1 MTWLGDA
8 HETMRSPLMNR
19 PHAKILL
26 TAIVGL
32 TVSACAV
39 TPNPFTQGEFES
51 RAKEDRQTLF
61 SDQEPITAPLTLAD
75 TMARVLKYNLDRR
88 AKMAEE
94 ALALGQLDLDRYAL
108 LPELTAKAGY
118 AGRSEHL
125 ATNSKSV
132 GSEAPPSED
141 YTYSADRDVI
151 TADLGLTWN
160 VLDFG
165 VSYFNAHQN
174 ADRAL
179 IMSERRRKAVAN
191 LAQEVR
197 FSYWRAAAAQV
208 MRDRVLETVAEAEQA
223 LRNAEKVEAEK
234 LRDPF
239 EVLRIQKALLESIRQ
254 LETIDSELG
263 TAKSKLAALMNVPP
277 GSDFRLAVSDTV
289 DLHVPDW
296 SIPVERME
304 SLALANNPD
313 LREHDYLSRISIDD
327 IRKEILKI
335 FPGVSFSFSRNYDS
349 NSYLDAN
356 RWNNVGA
363 VVSWNLMNVISAP
376 DRIHHAETAE
386 KVIGTKRLALR
397 MAVLA
402 QVHVVA
408 HQFASANR
416 LFERAEKL
424 WSIERRLSE
433 MAKRQRIGGTQNEI
447 ERIHTKTSAIT
458 AQLRR
463 FQTYAELQLAY
474 GKLLT
479 TIGVDVIPEA
489 VAGDSLPDIAVVIE
503 QRLATFGGNGVE
515 TAATEAPPAE
525 PSKPLEASHP
535 ETVARTDEAA
545 TETAETPERE
555 DASPI
560 ASTVSDTQSS
570 AIPAAIIEAKKT
582 RAPMLLAPNPE
593 TAYVSEDA
601 NVRGAPSLS
610 AEVVDV
616 LLRCQPVRLASM
628 TQESGF
634 RPVVLSNGRS
644 GWVARELLARS
655 GTECR

>member
-1 MTWLGDA
+1 MIRLNAIGQDADLQGPETESPNMEVGHDPARGIRQTVLHRPTEDVRPLRPASRPATSGDGGMTWLGDA

-263 TAKSKLAALMNVPP
+263 TREIQTRGIDELVPP

-296 SIPVERME
+296 SSSRSSAWNRSRWPTIPTCA
-304 SLALANNPD
+304 STTI
-313 LREHDYLSRISIDD
+313 SRGS
-327 IRKEILKI
+327 
-335 FPGVSFSFSRNYDS
+335 VST
-349 NSYLDAN
+349 
-356 RWNNVGA
+356 
-363 VVSWNLMNVISAP
+363 ISA
-376 DRIHHAETAE
+376 R
-386 KVIGTKRLALR
+386 RSSR
-397 MAVLA
+397 S
-402 QVHVVA
+402 
-408 HQFASANR
+408 F
-416 LFERAEKL
+416 RA
-424 WSIERRLSE
+424 
-433 MAKRQRIGGTQNEI
+433 
-447 ERIHTKTSAIT
+447 
-458 AQLRR
+458 
-463 FQTYAELQLAY
+463 
-474 GKLLT
+474 
-479 TIGVDVIPEA
+479 
-489 VAGDSLPDIAVVIE
+489 
-503 QRLATFGGNGVE
+503 
-515 TAATEAPPAE
+515 
-525 PSKPLEASHP
+525 
-535 ETVARTDEAA
+535 
-545 TETAETPERE
+545 
-555 DASPI
+555 
-560 ASTVSDTQSS
+560 
-570 AIPAAIIEAKKT
+570 
-582 RAPMLLAPNPE
+582 
-593 TAYVSEDA
+593 
-601 NVRGAPSLS
+601 
-610 AEVVDV
+610 
-616 LLRCQPVRLASM
+616 
-628 TQESGF
+628 
-634 RPVVLSNGRS
+634 
-644 GWVARELLARS
+644 
-655 GTECR
+655 